1 MYNQIQFTN
10 FFGTSLT
17 LILII
22 FSTIPITS
30 YSYDGFSVARNDTSH
45 NVSNSSKVLVNITFD
60 SLFINNDKNLFGK
73 GLWNFSVDINDKP
86 IELLVNEKVNEGQTV
101 KFNGKNI
108 SLVMPISDTL
118 YLFSQPYYIIQ
129 KAGKIGILDWIAE
142 KYNQTNNFGNGSH
155 IAITDDGKEDI
166 VNINLVIYKYT
177 AIINKDPDYVLK
189 YHIQATP
196 LSNNLVN

>member
-1 MYNQIQFTN
+1 MYDQIQFTN

-30 YSYDGFSVARNDTSH
+30 YSFDGFSVARNDTSH

-118 YLFSQPYYIIQ
+118 YLFSQPYYIQ
-129 KAGKIGILDWIAE
+129 KAGKIGILDWISE

-155 IAITDDGKEDI
+155 IAITDDGKEDT

-177 AIINKDPDYVLK
+177 AIINKDPDYVLR
-189 YHIQATP
+189 YHIEATP

>member
-1 MYNQIQFTN
+1 MIEFNSQT
-10 FFGTSLT
+10 FFGTCLT

-30 YSYDGFSVARNDTSH
+30 YSCDGFSVARNDTSL
-45 NVSNSSKVLVNITFD
+45 NVSNSSKVLVDITFD

-73 GLWNFSVDINDKP
+73 GLWNFSVNINDKP

-101 KFNGKNI
+101 KFDGKNI

-118 YLFSQPYYIIQ
+118 YLFSQPYYIQ
-129 KAGKIGILDWIAE
+129 KAGKIGILDWISE
-142 KYNQTNNFGNGSH
+142 YNQINNFGNGSH
-155 IAITDDGKEDI
+155 IAITDDGKEDT
-166 VNINLVIYKYT
+166 VNINLVIYKYP
-177 AIINKDPDYVLK
+177 AIINKDPDYVLR
-189 YHIQATP
+189 YHIKATP

>member
-1 MYNQIQFTN
+1 MYDQIQFTN

-30 YSYDGFSVARNDTSH
+30 YSFDGFSVARNDTSH

-73 GLWNFSVDINDKP
+73 GLWNFSVNINDKP

-118 YLFSQPYYIIQ
+118 YLFSQPYYIQ
-129 KAGKIGILDWIAE
+129 KAGKIGILDWISE
-142 KYNQTNNFGNGSH
+142 KYNQTINFGNGSH
-155 IAITDDGKEDI
+155 IAITDDGKEDT

-189 YHIQATP
+189 YHIKETP

>member
-1 MYNQIQFTN
+1 MYSQMQFTR

-17 LILII
+17 FISII

-30 YSYDGFSVARNDTSH
+30 YSYDGFSVPKNDIFH
-45 NVSNSSKVLVNITFD
+45 DVSNSSKVLVNITFD

-86 IELLVNEKVNEGQTV
+86 IELLVNEEVDEGQTV
-101 KFNGKNI
+101 EFDGKNI
-108 SLVMPISDTL
+108 SLVIPISESL
-118 YLFSQPYYIIQ
+118 YLFSQPYYIQ
-129 KAGKIGILDWIAE
+129 KVGKIGILDWMAE

-155 IAITDDGKEDI
+155 IAVTDDGKEDT
-166 VNINLVIYKYT
+166 VNINLVVYKYT

-189 YHIQATP
+189 YHIKTTP

>member
-1 MYNQIQFTN
+1 MQFTR

-17 LILII
+17 LTFIFTI
-22 FSTIPITS
+22 FSTIPIAS
-30 YSYDGFSVARNDTSH
+30 YSYDWLSVAINDTFYD
-45 NVSNSSKVLVNITFD
+45 VSNSSKVLVNITFD

-86 IELLVNEKVNEGQTV
+86 IDLLVNQKVGEGQTV
-101 KFNGKNI
+101 EFDGKNI
-108 SLVMPISDTL
+108 SVVMPISDTL
-118 YLFSQPYYIIQ
+118 YLFSQPYYIQ

-155 IAITDDGKEDI
+155 IAVTDDGKEDT

-189 YHIQATP
+189 YHIKATP
-196 LSNNLVN
+196 LRNNLVN

>member
-1 MYNQIQFTN
+1 MYDQIQFTN

-30 YSYDGFSVARNDTSH
+30 YPFDGFSIARNDTSH

-73 GLWNFSVDINDKP
+73 GLWNFLVDINDKP

-118 YLFSQPYYIIQ
+118 YLFSQPYYIQ
-129 KAGKIGILDWIAE
+129 KAGKIGILDWISE

-155 IAITDDGKEDI
+155 IAIKDDGKEDI

-177 AIINKDPDYVLK
+177 AIISKDPDYVLR
-189 YHIQATP
+189 YHIKATP

>member
-1 MYNQIQFTN
+1 MYDQIQFTN

-17 LILII
+17 LILVI
-22 FSTIPITS
+22 FSTIPIIS
-30 YSYDGFSVARNDTSH
+30 YSYDGFSVARNDTAH

-118 YLFSQPYYIIQ
+118 FVFSALLYSKSRKNRY
-129 KAGKIGILDWIAE
+129 
-142 KYNQTNNFGNGSH
+142 S
-155 IAITDDGKEDI
+155 
-166 VNINLVIYKYT
+166 
-177 AIINKDPDYVLK
+177 
-189 YHIQATP
+189 
-196 LSNNLVN
+196 

>member
-1 MYNQIQFTN
+1 MYDQIQFTN

-17 LILII
+17 LILVI
-22 FSTIPITS
+22 FSTIPIIS

-45 NVSNSSKVLVNITFD
+45 NVSNSSKVLVNVTFD
-60 SLFINNDKNLFGK
+60 SLFIDNDKNLFGK

-118 YLFSQPYYIIQ
+118 YLFSQPYYIQ
-129 KAGKIGILDWIAE
+129 KAGKIGILDWITE
-142 KYNQTNNFGNGSH
+142 KYNQTNNFGN
-155 IAITDDGKEDI
+155 ILA
-166 VNINLVIYKYT
+166 L
-177 AIINKDPDYVLK
+177 
-189 YHIQATP
+189 
-196 LSNNLVN
+196 

>member
-1 MYNQIQFTN
+1 MYDQIQFTN

-30 YSYDGFSVARNDTSH
+30 YSFDGFSVARNDTSH

-118 YLFSQPYYIIQ
+118 YLFSQPYYIQ
-129 KAGKIGILDWIAE
+129 KAGKIGILDWISE

-155 IAITDDGKEDI
+155 IAITDDGKEDT

-177 AIINKDPDYVLK
+177 AIINKDPDYVLR
-189 YHIQATP
+189 YHIKATP

>member
-1 MYNQIQFTN
+1 MYDQIQFTN

-30 YSYDGFSVARNDTSH
+30 YSYDRFSVARNDTSL
-45 NVSNSSKVLVNITFD
+45 NVSNSSKVLVDITFD

-73 GLWNFSVDINDKP
+73 GLWNFSVNINDKP

-101 KFNGKNI
+101 KFDGKNI

-118 YLFSQPYYIIQ
+118 YLFSQPYYIQ
-129 KAGKIGILDWIAE
+129 QAGKIGILDWISE
-142 KYNQTNNFGNGSH
+142 NYNQTNNFGNGSH
-155 IAITDDGKEDI
+155 IAITDDGKEDT

-177 AIINKDPDYVLK
+177 AIINKDPDYVLR
-189 YHIQATP
+189 YHIKATH